1 MKEGEKVLVFPTAL
15 LASLFEGTSFQGFV
29 PTHDESVRGIPLA
42 RRALSSIIHHTAL
55 SYQDRAEMENDP
67 NFKQLIPYCLFQK
80 DDKYFVYRRTK
91 KGGESRLHELW
102 SLGIGGH
109 INPCDIG
116 VNSEEYPDYATGF
129 HREIQEEAGLFFKNY
144 HTAMQSIIG
153 LINDD
158 SNDVGKVHFGIV
170 HKIEL
175 APEKLISTKDPA
187 IADGQWLTQEEIRAN
202 FDKFENWSKLI
213 IEKLFPA
220 PIL

>member
-15 LASLFEGTSFQGFV
+15 LASLFERVAFQGFA
-29 PTHDESVRGIPLA
+29 PTHEEGVRGIPLA
-42 RRALSSIIHHTAL
+42 GRALQSIINHTAL
-55 SYQDRAEMENDP
+55 SYQDRAEMEKNP
-67 NFKQLIPYCLFQK
+67 KFKQLIPYCLFQK
-80 DDKYFVYRRTK
+80 EDKYFVYRRTK
-91 KGGESRLHELW
+91 KGGENRLHELW
-102 SLGIGGH
+102 SLGVGGH

-116 VNSEEYPDYATGF
+116 VNSEEYPDYITGF
-129 HREIQEEAGLFFKNY
+129 FREIWEETGLLFKNY
-144 HTAMQSIIG
+144 HTAMSNVVG

-158 SNDVGKVHFGIV
+158 SNDVGKVHFGVV

-175 APEKLISTKDPA
+175 APDQNISSEDPA